1 MCVTPNPPIRVYIG
15 KCAKVTPKEKKMR
28 EREIE
33 EYLRL
38 GVKRLGGA
46 AFKFKSLGNA
56 GVPDRIV
63 IVPGGD
69 VYFVELKAEEKR
81 DNLSPLQKNF
91 IQKLENL
98 NCKVRVIASFQEV
111 DEFIEEVMLK

>member
-1 MCVTPNPPIRVYIG
+1 M
-15 KCAKVTPKEKKMR
+15 KKS
-28 EREIE
+28 ESEIE
-33 EYLRL
+33 AYL
-38 GVKRLGGA
+38 VKSVKNKNGLCM
-46 AFKFKSLGNA
+46 KWTSPGNA